1 MPASISINMPMKSY
15 LVKFLTKKYGP
26 SHKVS
31 QSGLLG
37 SYLTQLLS
45 KDYKPNSL
53 KVSESSFFT
62 ISFPKTIIEKHGFM
76 ITTEKMKRFEEFLK
90 QLFRH
95 SLDVY
100 INITIAKG
108 LVVDSGNS
116 MYEQDVMKAMK
127 QFLDMYG
134 ITEDELK
141 LDSLYRDYS
150 RTRSKLGQQLAS

>member
-1 MPASISINMPMKSY
+1 MK
-15 LVKFLTKKYGP
+15 L
-26 SHKVS
+26 
-31 QSGLLG
+31 
-37 SYLTQLLS
+37 
-45 KDYKPNSL
+45 
-53 KVSESSFFT
+53 
-62 ISFPKTIIEKHGFM
+62 
-76 ITTEKMKRFEEFLK
+76 FEDFIK

-108 LVVDSGNS
+108 LVVDYGCS

-150 RTRSKLGQQLAS
+150 RTRSKLGQQIAS